1 METLKLATEKL
12 RLEGL
17 NRDIVD
23 FSDVQTIDQ
32 LKIKITNNYVV
43 LCRNCASASFCKFHD
58 DSEPPCPIL
67 EKVVDNYIDMNIKA
81 VDTENSY
88 RLTEFIKSIIYLIR
102 IFNILE
108 NWRGIYVDEWFN
120 WYFQTLH
127 PNINSNYGHD
137 LLVAISKFVKASRVV
152 ETERLKKFVILVE
165 GKSEFEA
172 LPSIFSALGVVGV
185 FKTTNFID
193 LKGKDRAQKDKIRE
207 NLQKFR
213 DDNISYFLILDND
226 VNVHQYI
233 DDLKREKLID
243 DDHCLIWD
251 NKFEDNFDEETLMN
265 ILLDLDYSIFHY
277 ITVEELK
284 KCNSTKRDVAK
295 SIEKLLHKKGIDIDF
310 DYYKVPLAK
319 SLSTIVCEEIEQSM
333 HDEHGTYDG
342 KRTPTSE
349 SFPDFVMKLRQITEK
364 IKKIHSDFYV
374 ASK

>member
-1 METLKLATEKL
+1 MKLATEKIM
-12 RLEGL
+12 LEGI
-17 NRDIVD
+17 NNDIVD

-32 LKIKITNNYVV
+32 LKIKIINNYVV

-58 DSEPPCPIL
+58 ASEPPCPIL

-88 RLTEFIKSIIYLIR
+88 SLTEFIKSVIYLIR

-127 PNINSNYGHD
+127 PNINSNFGHD
-137 LLVAISKFVKASRVV
+137 LLVSLSKFVKASRVV
-152 ETERLKKFVILVE
+152 ETERLKKFAILVE
-165 GKSEFEA
+165 GNSENEA

-185 FKTTNFID
+185 FKTANFIN
-193 LKGKDRAQKDKIRE
+193 LKGKDRVQKDKIRE

-213 DDNISYFLILDND
+213 DDNISYFLILDSD
-226 VNVHQYI
+226 ENVKQYI

-243 DDHCLIWD
+243 DDNCLIWD
-251 NKFEDNFDEETLMN
+251 NKFEDNFDEEMLLS
-265 ILLDLDYSIFHY
+265 ILLELDHPIFNSIT
-277 ITVEELK
+277 IEELK
-284 KCNSTKRDVAK
+284 KYNSTKHDIAK
-295 SIEKLLHKKGIDIDF
+295 TIEKLLHEKDIDIDF

-319 SLSTIVCEEIEQSM
+319 KLSTIICEEIEQSM
-333 HDEHGTYDG
+333 RDEHGVHNG
-342 KRTPTSE
+342 KRTPTSK
-349 SFPDFVMKLRQITEK
+349 SFPDFVTKIRQITEK

-374 ASK
+374 VKK